1 MKKLYLPLMAYLLV
15 LASPMA
21 QERPLSREEI
31 MSMTIDQLSELPLD
45 QLMAAVET
53 IGVGNVD
60 ELFALI
66 MNKSVS
72 SATKEEE
79 STFTSPLSS
88 TVISREE
95 MRTWGVTTIE
105 EALRLVPGMIVAEKT
120 NGVYD
125 VHMRGLSNIPDNNVL
140 LYTENMNILVMVD
153 GRIAHNYSVGTP
165 FFETLPVGI
174 GDVER
179 IEVVRGAASALY
191 GPNAVAGMV
200 NIITEKPD
208 RARDVAQGSLQMGN
222 NTALADFGV
231 RKVVNGSLA
240 VGLTGNFQLRRRP
253 NALIPYIAAQGA
265 YVAIDPS
272 ALSPGTTLTAEQV
285 SRAVGA
291 GRLMPI
297 RGVTALEVEQLS
309 NIYGADAAADGSL
322 TFHSV
327 YAVDADIR
335 AQFREPGLA
344 RRNAGINAYV
354 SITPADDVR
363 LDISGGYQ
371 YALYATT
378 PIGADDE
385 ALRYRKSNT
394 AYVNLNAAM
403 GPWRLIANYQGG
415 PQDVATGSP
424 AFNQAKTHALNAQL
438 DYDLRA
444 GRLGIRPGVS
454 WQYVRYDDSKPGY
467 FDYGDGPEERSGYW
481 GYYSRGENS
490 AHLSDLAPSL
500 RLDWRQG
507 GLRLIV
513 AARADKTSIP
523 DKWNHSWQFSA
534 SYSIDDDNFV
544 RLGYGRAFR
553 SSSLVNTSSNF
564 SWRRPEG
571 TMPQQ
576 ISFVGNAESPLM
588 HVDNVDVGY
597 RLKPRGNLLVDAEA
611 YYSRSTDYG
620 ALKSWRSNFVLR
632 HSDLLGVVG
641 EVLGGQIAQEGAA
654 AALAGA
660 ISSRSYIRYEEMPFV
675 VHQIGLGVNVDWI
688 ISPRLI
694 AKLNANIQRTTIDK
708 YYQYSRNGMIAR
720 QLQTSGAALQNPQTG
735 VGAIMAELMGD
746 AAAALAGGETVQGF
760 MGGFQGAVAQSVFDT
775 YAAMSAD
782 ERQTY
787 LADLRGDGNSLL
799 TYYALKYGILYE
811 PTRGEYYL
819 GTTVVEDS
827 PRQNGH
833 RHKATPA
840 VYGMLGLIGK
850 PTERWSIAAF
860 ANLIGKREYT
870 TMFGTE
876 SVAPRFTVNL
886 KVGWRPV
893 EQAEVFVNAHNLF
906 NNDRREFIY
915 TDKIGGVYTVGV
927 NFGI

>member
-1 MKKLYLPLMAYLLV
+1 
-15 LASPMA
+15 MA
-21 QERPLSREEI
+21 QERQLSRDEI
-31 MSMTIDQLSELPLD
+31 LSMTVDQLSELPLD
-45 QLMAAVET
+45 RLMAAVET

-72 SATKEEE
+72 SATKVEE
-79 STFTSPLSS
+79 SSFTSPLSS
-88 TVISREE
+88 TVITREE
-95 MRTWGVTTIE
+95 MRTYGVTTIE

-208 RARDVAQGSLQMGN
+208 AARDVAQGSLQIGN

-231 RKVVNGSLA
+231 RKAAGSAIA

-253 NALIPYIAAQGA
+253 DSLIPYIASDGT
-265 YVAIDPS
+265 YVVSDPS
-272 ALSPGTTLTAEQV
+272 LLDGGAMLTARQV
-285 SRAVGA
+285 SQAVAG
-291 GRLMPI
+291 GRLTPI
-297 RGVTALEVEQLS
+297 RGVTPMEVGQMENL
-309 NIYGADAAADGSL
+309 YVAEAAADGSL
-322 TFHSV
+322 AFHSV
-327 YAVDADIR
+327 YAADVDVR
-335 AQFREPGLA
+335 ALFREPGLA

-354 SITPADDVR
+354 SVTPSSAVR
-363 LDISGGYQ
+363 FDISGGYQ
-371 YALYATT
+371 YSFYATT
-378 PIGADDE
+378 PIGADEE
-385 ALRYRKSNT
+385 ALRYRKSST

-415 PQDVATGSP
+415 PQDVAVGSP
-424 AFNQAKTHALNAQL
+424 AFNQEKTRAVNAQL
-438 DYDLRA
+438 DYDLHV
-444 GRLGIRPGVS
+444 GRFGIRPGVS
-454 WQYVRYDDSKPGY
+454 WQYVRYDDSRPAF
-467 FDYGDGPEERSGYW
+467 FDYGNGPEERSGYW

-490 AHLSDLAPSL
+490 ASLSDIAPSL
-500 RLDWRQG
+500 RLDYRQG
-507 GLRLIV
+507 ALRLIV

-523 DKWNHSWQFSA
+523 DKWNHSWQLSA
-534 SYSIDDDNFV
+534 SYSVNDDNFV

-576 ISFVGNAESPLM
+576 VSFVGNAKTPLM

-597 RLKPRGNLLVDAEA
+597 RLKLRANLLVDAEA

-641 EVLGGQIAQEGAA
+641 GVLGGQVAPGGAA
-654 AALAGA
+654 AALAGV

-675 VHQIGLGVNVDWI
+675 VHQVGFGVNVDWI
-688 ISPRLI
+688 VSPKLI
-694 AKLNANIQRTTIDK
+694 AKLNANVQRTTIDK
-708 YYQYSRNGMIAR
+708 YYQYSRNDMIAR
-720 QLQTSGAALQNPQTG
+720 QLQTSGVALQDPRTG
-735 VGAIMAELMGD
+735 VGAIMTELMAD
-746 AAAALAGGETVQGF
+746 AAAVLARGGDVRDF
-760 MGGFQGAVAQSVFDT
+760 MAGFQGSVPQSVFGA
-775 YAAMSAD
+775 YAAMSPD
-782 ERQTY
+782 ERQAF
-787 LADLRGDGNSLL
+787 LAGTKADGNSLI

-811 PTRGEYYL
+811 PAKGEYYL
-819 GTTVVEDS
+819 GTTVAED
-827 PRQNGH
+827 PRLQDGH

-840 VYGMLGLIGK
+840 VYGMLGLIAK
-850 PTERWSIAAF
+850 PTDQWSVAAF

-876 SVAPRFTVNL
+876 AVAPRLTVNL

-893 EQAEVFVNAHNLF
+893 GQAEVFVNAHNLF
-906 NNDRREFIY
+906 NSERREFVY
-915 TDKIGGVYTVGV
+915 TDKVGGIYTVGV

>member
-1 MKKLYLPLMAYLLV
+1 MKKLYLPLSVFLLV
-15 LASPMA
+15 AATPMA
-21 QERPLSREEI
+21 QERPLSPDEI
-31 MSMTIDQLSELPLD
+31 MSMTVDQLSELPLD
-45 QLMAAVET
+45 RLMAAVET

-79 STFTSPLSS
+79 SSFTSPLSS
-88 TVISREE
+88 TVITREE
-95 MRTWGVTTIE
+95 MRTYGVTTIE

-208 RARDVAQGSLQMGN
+208 AARDVAQGSLQMGN

-231 RKVVNGSLA
+231 RKAAGDVLA
-240 VGLTGNFQLRRRP
+240 AGLTGNFQLRQRP
-253 NALIPYIAAQGA
+253 GSLIPHIASDGT
-265 YVAIDPS
+265 YVVSDPS
-272 ALSPGTTLTAEQV
+272 LLDGGVLTAEQV
-285 SRAVGA
+285 ARAVA
-291 GRLMPI
+291 LGRLSPI
-297 RGVTALEVEQLS
+297 RGVTPMEVGRLA
-309 NIYGADAAADGSL
+309 NIYRAEAAADGSMA
-322 TFHSV
+322 FHSV
-327 YAVDADIR
+327 YAVDTDVR

-354 SITPADDVR
+354 SVAPSPGVRFDV
-363 LDISGGYQ
+363 SGGYQ

-378 PIGADDE
+378 PIGADEE
-385 ALRYRKSNT
+385 ALRYRKSST

-403 GPWRLIANYQGG
+403 GPWRLIANYHGG
-415 PQDVATGSP
+415 PQDVAVGSP
-424 AFNQAKTHALNAQL
+424 AFNQARTRTVNAQL
-438 DYDLRA
+438 DYDLHA
-444 GRLGIRPGVS
+444 GRFGIRPGVS
-454 WQYVRYDDSKPGY
+454 WQYVRYDDSRPAY
-467 FDYGDGPEERSGYW
+467 FDYGDGPEEMSGYW

-490 AHLSDLAPSL
+490 ASLSDIAPSL
-500 RLDWRQG
+500 RLDYRQG
-507 GLRLIV
+507 ALRLIV
-513 AARADKTSIP
+513 AARADKTSVP
-523 DKWNHSWQFSA
+523 DKWNHSWQLSA
-534 SYSIDDDNFV
+534 SYSVNDDNFV
-544 RLGYGRAFR
+544 RVGYGRAFR

-571 TMPQQ
+571 TMPRQ
-576 ISFVGNAESPLM
+576 ISFAGNARTPLM

-597 RLKPRGNLLVDAEA
+597 RLKPHASLLVDAEA

-641 EVLGGQIAQEGAA
+641 GVLGGQVAQGAA
-654 AALAGA
+654 AEALAGV

-675 VHQIGLGVNVDWI
+675 VHQVGLGVNVDWI
-688 ISPRLI
+688 VSPGLM
-694 AKLNANIQRTTIDK
+694 AKLNANVQRTTIDN
-708 YYQYSRNGMIAR
+708 YYQYSRNDMIAR
-720 QLQTSGAALQNPQTG
+720 QLQTSGAALQDPRTG
-735 VGAIMAELMGD
+735 VGAIMAELMAD
-746 AAAALAGGETVQGF
+746 AAAALGRGQDVSDFMAGFRGSVPRS
-760 MGGFQGAVAQSVFDT
+760 VANA
-775 YAAMSAD
+775 YAAMSPDGRRAF
-782 ERQTY
+782 
-787 LADLRGDGNSLL
+787 LAGAKADGNSLL

-811 PTRGEYYL
+811 AAKGEYYL
-819 GTTVVEDS
+819 GTTVAEA
-827 PRQNGH
+827 PRLQDGH

-840 VYGMLGLIGK
+840 VYGMLGLIAK
-850 PTERWSIAAF
+850 PTEQWSVAAF

-876 SVAPRFTVNL
+876 TVEPRLTVNL

-893 EQAEVFVNAHNLF
+893 GQAEVFVNAHNLL
-906 NNDRREFIY
+906 NSKRREFVY
-915 TDKIGGVYTVGV
+915 TDEVGGIYTVGV